1 VHPVLART
9 SQSTTRPAPQAKDLR
24 HGQLL
29 YSGCTVG
36 SGGLLRKPQKR
47 IEPTIGLESMTCR
60 FQIGTFGLDVLCL
73 ERAALE
79 FQITIEQLGD
89 FAGRA
94 LAQRSP
100 YKPTHLRTV
109 IRTAKKSRY
118 VACSMQSYRVPTECT
133 QADGPVKIISFCGG
147 VRFPKA
153 DLAQV
158 LLGHK

>member
-1 VHPVLART
+1 M
-9 SQSTTRPAPQAKDLR
+9 
-24 HGQLL
+24 
-29 YSGCTVG
+29 
-36 SGGLLRKPQKR
+36 
-47 IEPTIGLESMTCR
+47 EPTSGLEPPICR

-73 ERAALE
+73 ERAVLE

-133 QADGPVKIISFCGG
+133 QADGPVKSSVFAAACGSRRPTLHKCFLGIVPQFGHHGLWVLQTTSGCDLRTRPVLKSFPRDSFQGL
-147 VRFPKA
+147 VS
-153 DLAQV
+153 V
-158 LLGHK
+158 